1 MVSKLTLPNIKKF
14 ITAVIRITTF
24 GDERMRLIF
33 IEIGKQII
41 APKIKHISI
50 PVVHVTS
57 LQIMIENIRNTIR
70 QILKYDFFNFFSLFM
85 QKSNATIKQC
95 KYETANLFPIK

>member
-1 MVSKLTLPNIKKF
+1 
-14 ITAVIRITTF
+14 
-24 GDERMRLIF
+24 MRLIF

-57 LQIMIENIRNTIR
+57 MQIMIENIRNTIR
-70 QILKYDFFNFFSLFM
+70 QILKYDFKLNLMGNYDEALQAAIGGAIF
-85 QKSNATIKQC
+85 KS
-95 KYETANLFPIK
+95 YEEFIDYCELINNGWKNNE